1 MTRDLAAD
9 LAEVFWHMTWDLCI
23 SFAMM
28 FNYTW
33 GMHFSIFLTD
43 DMGIFDQFWQESWDF
58 QENTSA
64 ICFCSASNA
73 ATIQMPSVQCV
84 S

>member
-43 DMGIFDQFWQESWDF
+43 DMGIFDQF
-58 QENTSA
+58 
-64 ICFCSASNA
+64 
-73 ATIQMPSVQCV
+73 
-84 S
+84 